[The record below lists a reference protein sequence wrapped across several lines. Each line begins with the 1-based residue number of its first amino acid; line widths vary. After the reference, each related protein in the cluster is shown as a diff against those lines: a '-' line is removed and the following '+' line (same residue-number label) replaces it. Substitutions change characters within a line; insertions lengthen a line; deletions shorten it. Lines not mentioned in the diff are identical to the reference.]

1 MDRRANFKIPR
12 KHKININAVKYYW
25 KNLVLD
31 LDNSARAKLYDGNQ
45 LVFLG
50 DGYMALKMFITRSGN
65 DPAVQKSL
73 NLNFKCVKNYNG
85 RNLKKMQEMEW
96 RVIDIKQRIAD
107 MKLQLQNKSNNVK
120 PDPQPVL
127 SKKSNFGDLLQN
139 VVQSATS
146 QDQYASVLHNR
157 EMWLRERIQEVRK
170 KIEPQK

>member
-1 MDRRANFKIPR
+1 
-12 KHKININAVKYYW
+12 
-25 KNLVLD
+25 
-31 LDNSARAKLYDGNQ
+31 
-45 LVFLG
+45 
-50 DGYMALKMFITRSGN
+50 
-65 DPAVQKSL
+65 
-73 NLNFKCVKNYNG
+73 
-85 RNLKKMQEMEW
+85 MQEMEW

-146 QDQYASVLHNR
+146 QDQYANVLHNR
-157 EMWLRERIQEVRK
+157 EMWLRGRIQEVRK

>member
-1 MDRRANFKIPR
+1 
-12 KHKININAVKYYW
+12 
-25 KNLVLD
+25 
-31 LDNSARAKLYDGNQ
+31 
-45 LVFLG
+45 
-50 DGYMALKMFITRSGN
+50 
-65 DPAVQKSL
+65 
-73 NLNFKCVKNYNG
+73 
-85 RNLKKMQEMEW
+85 MQEMEW

-157 EMWLRERIQEVRK
+157 EMWLRERIQQVRK

>member
-1 MDRRANFKIPR
+1 
-12 KHKININAVKYYW
+12 
-25 KNLVLD
+25 
-31 LDNSARAKLYDGNQ
+31 
-45 LVFLG
+45 
-50 DGYMALKMFITRSGN
+50 
-65 DPAVQKSL
+65 
-73 NLNFKCVKNYNG
+73 
-85 RNLKKMQEMEW
+85 MEW

>member
-1 MDRRANFKIPR
+1 
-12 KHKININAVKYYW
+12 
-25 KNLVLD
+25 
-31 LDNSARAKLYDGNQ
+31 
-45 LVFLG
+45 
-50 DGYMALKMFITRSGN
+50 
-65 DPAVQKSL
+65 
-73 NLNFKCVKNYNG
+73 
-85 RNLKKMQEMEW
+85 MQEMEW
-96 RVIDIKQRIAD
+96 RVSDIKQRIAD

>member
-1 MDRRANFKIPR
+1 
-12 KHKININAVKYYW
+12 
-25 KNLVLD
+25 
-31 LDNSARAKLYDGNQ
+31 
-45 LVFLG
+45 
-50 DGYMALKMFITRSGN
+50 
-65 DPAVQKSL
+65 
-73 NLNFKCVKNYNG
+73 
-85 RNLKKMQEMEW
+85 MQEMEW

-146 QDQYASVLHNR
+146 QDQYANVLHNR